1 VRVPLAAMLISV
13 AACAAPQRR
22 SRVAIHCEPPEAEV
36 TVDGMPYGAAA
47 DYTGA
52 NRILLA
58 PGRHVL
64 ELRAHGLVETRRL
77 EVGPEDDITVNVALG
92 AAQGAAR

>member
-1 VRVPLAAMLISV
+1 MLIWI

-22 SRVAIHCEPPEAEV
+22 SRVALHCEPPEAEV

-77 EVGPEDDITVNVALG
+77 EVGPEDDITVNVVLG
-92 AAQGAAR
+92 AAQGVVK